1 MSRDPTDETS
11 KLFSSMADNYRRHM
25 NPILRK
31 WTRQAIREGVKAL
44 KKAGSSNA
52 EEEHEAWLKQTVDPK
67 EASGYVDSDDDDGEG
82 SPMPQM
88 ATDLD
93 EDDDIEVVVSSD
105 EEGYSESEST
115 EGEDFIVEDS
125 DEESNMEGDE
135 NGEEDEGI
143 GEDSDISEEV
153 S

>member
-1 MSRDPTDETS
+1 M
-11 KLFSSMADNYRRHM
+11 
-25 NPILRK
+25 
-31 WTRQAIREGVKAL
+31 
-44 KKAGSSNA
+44 
-52 EEEHEAWLKQTVDPK
+52 DPK
-67 EASGYVDSDDDDGEG
+67 EASGYMDSNDDDSEG

-105 EEGYSESEST
+105 EEGYSESKST
-115 EGEDFIVEDS
+115 KGEDFIVEDS
-125 DEESNMEGDE
+125 NEESNIEGDE

-143 GEDSDISEEV
+143 GEDSDILEEV